1 MSEMLTFDLAD
12 FNSQLERVRGLIG
25 RNAQSYVR
33 TTARRLIRRFAWNA
47 PKAPASYGA
56 SGRLRA
62 GFWPAAVLLNIA
74 NIYTN
79 QPNKNEG
86 SGNDQTKTDNPS
98 FTIVNSVPYVGLL
111 KEGLSWA
118 DNAVQGVQSQMVK
131 DLEKY
136 AVDSWERREL
146 QEDLTGE

>member
-1 MSEMLTFDLAD
+1 MSETLTFDLTD

-25 RNAQSYVR
+25 RNASSYVR

-47 PKAPASYGA
+47 PKAPSSYGA

-62 GFWPAAVLLNIA
+62 GFWPAAALLNIA

-79 QPNKNEG
+79 QPNAGEG
-86 SGNDQTKTDNPS
+86 SGNDRTTESNPS
-98 FTIVNSVPYVGLL
+98 FTIINAVPYVSRLKDGL
-111 KEGLSWA
+111 KFA
-118 DNAVQGVQSQMVK
+118 DDAIRGVETQAAR

-136 AVDSWERREL
+136 ASESWERNNL
-146 QEDLTGE
+146 IDDLSAE

>member
-1 MSEMLTFDLAD
+1 MSDIIKFDLED
-12 FNSQLERVRGLIG
+12 FNRQMSQVARLVG
-25 RNAQSYVR
+25 RNGASFVR

-47 PKAPASYGA
+47 PKAPSSYGA

-62 GFWPAAVLLNIA
+62 GFWPAAALLNIA

-86 SGNDQTKTDNPS
+86 SGNDQTRSDNPS
-98 FTIVNSVPYVGLL
+98 FTIVNAVPYVGLL
-111 KEGLSWA
+111 KEGLGWA
-118 DNAVQGVQSQMVK
+118 DNAVRGVESQMAK

-136 AVDSWERREL
+136 AVDSWEKREL

>member
-1 MSEMLTFDLAD
+1 MSETLTFDLAD
-12 FNSQLERVRGLIG
+12 FNAQLERVRGLIG
-25 RNAQSYVR
+25 RNASSYVR

-47 PKAPASYGA
+47 PKAPSSFGA

-62 GFWPAAVLLNIA
+62 GFWPAATLLNIA

-86 SGNDQTKTDNPS
+86 SGNDQTRSDNPS

-111 KEGLSWA
+111 KEGLGWA
-118 DNAVQGVQSQMVK
+118 DAAVQGVQSQMAK
-131 DLEKY
+131 DLDKCAEKTF
-136 AVDSWERREL
+136 EMQEL
-146 QEDLTGE
+146 QDELTGE